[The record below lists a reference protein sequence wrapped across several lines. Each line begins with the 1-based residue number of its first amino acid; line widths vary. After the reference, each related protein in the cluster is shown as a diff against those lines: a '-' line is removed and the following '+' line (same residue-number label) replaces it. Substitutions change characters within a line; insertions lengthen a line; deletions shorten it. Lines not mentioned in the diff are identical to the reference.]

1 MKKLFL
7 MAVIFLAVSC
17 GSDGSSDAA
26 GDSTINIPPGNSG
39 GSAIIEA
46 DTARMDTSFN
56 NLDIDSAR

>member
-1 MKKLFL
+1 